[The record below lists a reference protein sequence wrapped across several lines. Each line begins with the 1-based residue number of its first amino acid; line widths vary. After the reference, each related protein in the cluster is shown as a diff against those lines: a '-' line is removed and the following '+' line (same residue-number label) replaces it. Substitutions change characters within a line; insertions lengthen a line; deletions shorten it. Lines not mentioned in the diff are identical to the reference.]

1 MPDLLPLLRSTFG
14 HPAFRVNQEAVCRAA
29 TDGKDVLLVMPTG
42 AGKSLC
48 YQLPAVARGGTAL
61 VVSPLIAL
69 MDDQASKLTAAGL
82 RVARIHSGLSRD
94 DSRQACRDYLNGTLQ
109 FLFIAPERMRVPGF
123 PEMLARRK
131 PSLVAI
137 DEAHCISAWGHDFRP
152 DYRTLGDFLP
162 ALRPAPIIAL
172 TATATPTV
180 QRDIAAQL
188 HLEQPALFI
197 HGFRRDNLAI
207 EVFELS
213 KPQRTEFAVD
223 FLRDPARRPAIVYAP
238 SRKAAEELAGELN
251 RAASKKT
258 ARHAA
263 AAYHAGLDP
272 GTRERVQHD
281 FLAGSLEVVVAT
293 IAFGMGIDK
302 ANVRTVLHIALPASV
317 EAFYQEIGRA
327 GRDGLPSRTVLLW
340 SYADRK
346 THEFFLERDY
356 PVLTDLNRV
365 AAALTEEFQPPEDL
379 MPRLKMP
386 PDIFGRA
393 VEKLAAQGVAQ
404 LDFSGNVRRA
414 GAAGANWQA
423 GYTQQVDFRR
433 GQIDRMMD
441 FAQSQQCRMSA
452 LIRHFGDI
460 SDANRPCG
468 HCDFCAPG
476 SATAQTLT
484 EPTAAQDRDLRAIL
498 RALDG
503 QSRAT
508 GKLFTDLALT
518 KDRKTFDNLLDGL
531 ARAGLIALT
540 SETFTNP
547 EGTVVPYRKASLT
560 HEGREL
566 PPGAPLGVLLSGSV
580 RSISRDSR
588 TKPRSLGTNARTM
601 GTNPKTS
608 KGNTPDNDDL
618 ADEAKLEKRPAEKA
632 RREARASLAQT
643 FTSEQTVLLKILR
656 QWRMEEAAT
665 NGRPAFFVLTDAVL
679 FNVVFAKPRTLSELG
694 AVEGVTK
701 GKVEMYGAAITQLI
715 RKEPEEPTHFGDIA
729 VELREPRPQGV
740 APQQFDLRN
749 SIRPTAAKETSKD
762 TARKADSKDP
772 LQKYSREQLD
782 LQLDLKRWRAAT
794 ASEAE
799 VAPFSII
806 QDKVLQEIALS
817 RPTHIGELR
826 LVPGVTSE
834 VVKKFGVDIC
844 RVINDGYVAERAG
857 QDRVPGLKRPTRD
870 EQPDTLNPDQQV
882 LEARLRAWRKSESER
897 MGLPQFF
904 VLGTSA
910 LRSIV
915 LERPRTLAQ
924 LQKIAGVGPD
934 KLDRFGASI
943 LELTNA

>member
-14 HPAFRVNQEAVCRAA
+14 HPAFRANQEAVCRAA
-29 TDGKDVLLVMPTG
+29 TDGQDVLLVMPTG

-48 YQLPAVARGGTAL
+48 YQLPALARRGTAL

-82 RVARIHSGLSRD
+82 RVARIHSGLSRE
-94 DSRQACRDYLNGTLQ
+94 DSRQACRDYLDGKLQ

-188 HLEQPALFI
+188 QLNQPALFI

-213 KPQRTEFAVD
+213 KPQRTEFAVN

-238 SRKAAEELAGELN
+238 SRKAAEELAGELT
-251 RAASKKT
+251 RALG
-258 ARHAA
+258 RRAA

-281 FLAGSLEVVVAT
+281 FLSGSLEVVVAT

-302 ANVRTVLHIALPASV
+302 SNVRTVLHTALPASV

-356 PVLTDLNRV
+356 PVLTDLNRL
-365 AAALTEEFQPPEDL
+365 AAALTDDFQQPGDL

-386 PDIFGRA
+386 PDIFARS

-404 LDFSGNVRRA
+404 LDMAGNLRRA
-414 GAAGANWQA
+414 GTAGGNWQA

-433 GQIDRMMD
+433 SQIDRMMD

-452 LIRHFGDI
+452 LIRHFGDT
-460 SDANRPCG
+460 SDAHRPCG
-468 HCDFCAPG
+468 HCDFCNPAG
-476 SATAQTLT
+476 TTSQTLA
-484 EPTAAQDRDLRAIL
+484 EPSAAQDRDLRAIL

-503 QSRAT
+503 PSRAT

-518 KDRKTFDNLLDGL
+518 KDRKSFDGLLDGL

-547 EGTVVPYRKASLT
+547 EGNVIPYRKASLT
-560 HEGREL
+560 HEGRDVT
-566 PPGAPLGVLLSGSV
+566 PGAPLGVLLSAAPGAPA
-580 RSISRDSR
+580 
-588 TKPRSLGTNARTM
+588 TK
-601 GTNPKTS
+601 
-608 KGNTPDNDDL
+608 
-618 ADEAKLEKRPAEKA
+618 KA
-632 RREARASLAQT
+632 RRSVPDTPAADFTPAQKTLETNLRA
-643 FTSEQTVLLKILR
+643 
-656 QWRMEEAAT
+656 WRKAEAAKT
-665 NGRPAFFVLTDAVL
+665 GKPAFIVFGDSALAALVLAAPRSIPELLTVSGFGPDKTD
-679 FNVVFAKPRTLSELG
+679 R
-694 AVEGVTK
+694 
-701 GKVEMYGAAITQLI
+701 YGAAITALC
-715 RKEPEEPTHFGDIA
+715 RNEPLSEPAQPRVPHPSTASPSKGGVSAQPTVFTSSSKPHLRPEPSDPSSIA
-729 VELREPRPQGV
+729 SSATTFTRSRTP
-740 APQQFDLRN
+740 
-749 SIRPTAAKETSKD
+749 
-762 TARKADSKDP
+762 
-772 LQKYSREQLD
+772 REQD
-782 LQLDLKRWRAAT
+782 PA
-794 ASEAE
+794 
-799 VAPFSII
+799 
-806 QDKVLQEIALS
+806 
-817 RPTHIGELR
+817 
-826 LVPGVTSE
+826 
-834 VVKKFGVDIC
+834 
-844 RVINDGYVAERAG
+844 
-857 QDRVPGLKRPTRD
+857 
-870 EQPDTLNPDQQV
+870 DTLTPVQQA
-882 LEARLRAWRKSESER
+882 LEARLRAWRKSEAER

-904 VLGTSA
+904 VLGTST

-924 LQKIAGVGPD
+924 LEQIPGIGPD

>member
-14 HPAFRVNQEAVCRAA
+14 HPAFRVNQEAVCQAT
-29 TDGKDVLLVMPTG
+29 TDGRDVLLVMPTG

-48 YQLPAVARGGTAL
+48 YQLPALARGGTAL

-69 MDDQASKLTAAGL
+69 MDDQAHKLTAAGL

-188 HLEQPALFI
+188 QLQQPALFI

-213 KPQRTEFAVD
+213 KPQRTEFAVN

-238 SRKAAEELAGELN
+238 SRKAAEELAGELT
-251 RAASKKT
+251 RALG
-258 ARHAA
+258 RRAA

-281 FLAGSLEVVVAT
+281 FLTGSLEVVVAT

-365 AAALTEEFQPPEDL
+365 AAALTEDFQMPGDL
-379 MPRLKMP
+379 MPRLKMA
-386 PDIFGRA
+386 PDTFGRA

-404 LDFSGNVRRA
+404 LDMAGNLRRA
-414 GAAGANWQA
+414 NAAGNHWQA

-433 GQIDRMMD
+433 SQIDRMMD

-452 LIRHFGDI
+452 LIRHFGDT
-460 SDANRPCG
+460 SDAARPCG

-476 SATAQTLT
+476 SATAQTLAD
-484 EPTAAQDRDLRAIL
+484 PSADQDRDLRAIL

-503 QSRAT
+503 PSRAT

-518 KDRKTFDNLLDGL
+518 KDRKTFDGLLDGL
-531 ARAGLIALT
+531 ARAGLIGLS

-547 EGTVVPYRKASLT
+547 EGNVIAFRKASLT

-566 PPGAPLGVLLSGSV
+566 QPGVPLGVLLSAAPVNSPTKKSA
-580 RSISRDSR
+580 RKSIPDAAA
-588 TKPRSLGTNARTM
+588 PNY
-601 GTNPKTS
+601 
-608 KGNTPDNDDL
+608 TP
-618 ADEAKLEKRPAEKA
+618 AQKIFEANLRAWRKA
-632 RREARASLAQT
+632 
-643 FTSEQTVLLKILR
+643 
-656 QWRMEEAAT
+656 EAAKT
-665 NGRPAFFVLTDAVL
+665 GKPAFIVFGDSALAALVLA
-679 FNVVFAKPRTLSELG
+679 APRTLTELLNVSG
-694 AVEGVTK
+694 FGPD
-701 GKVEMYGAAITQLI
+701 KVDRYGADITAICRNELTPDHDAL
-715 RKEPEEPTHFGDIA
+715 RAPKSSAASSSRDGAKSIA
-729 VELREPRPQGV
+729 PAERPKQQSLQ
-740 APQQFDLRN
+740 APSR
-749 SIRPTAAKETSKD
+749 SIAETFTRP
-762 TARKADSKDP
+762 
-772 LQKYSREQLD
+772 SRE
-782 LQLDLKRWRAAT
+782 
-794 ASEAE
+794 E
-799 VAPFSII
+799 
-806 QDKVLQEIALS
+806 
-817 RPTHIGELR
+817 H
-826 LVPGVTSE
+826 
-834 VVKKFGVDIC
+834 
-844 RVINDGYVAERAG
+844 
-857 QDRVPGLKRPTRD
+857 
-870 EQPDTLNPDQQV
+870 PDTLNPNQQA

-915 LERPRTLAQ
+915 LERPRTLSQ
-924 LQKIAGVGPD
+924 LEQIPGIGPD